1 MRKRDTWRRRPWPR
15 TDVGVAATTRTAQNV
30 CNRKAQCT
38 SVHHSRHNSPAQH
51 CVCCHCCSCC
61 SCCCCCSCCH
71 CHRCGYSSCCCRR
84 RASRLACVEPQ
95 ASACLSRPRSPAHSA
110 RERASAGSSSLLR
123 NVGQNPP
130 TSLVPFTAKVTVTW
144 YRSRYCSTFLSC
156 LSTTGVARDRQR
168 SDLERSPFSCCPAI
182 KSTDYRIL

>member
-1 MRKRDTWRRRPWPR
+1 MRKRH
-15 TDVGVAATTRTAQNV
+15 VVAATMAT
-30 CNRKAQCT
+30 NRRGRSCHDSHSPERLQPEG
-38 SVHHSRHNSPAQH
+38 SVHPVHHSRHNSPAQH

-61 SCCCCCSCCH
+61 SCCCCCSSCH
-71 CHRCGYSSCCCRR
+71 CHCC
-84 RASRLACVEPQ
+84 AAPAAVAVVVWHAKPQ
-95 ASACLSRPRSPAHSA
+95 ASACLSRTRSPAHSA
-110 RERASAGSSSLLR
+110 RESSLAGSSSLR

-130 TSLVPFTAKVTVTW
+130 TCCAVTAKVTVTW